1 MIHILINNLKKSNE
15 IDNHYASMMASLQKE
30 KDQKVNSLM
39 ISMTL
44 RISEKVRELKSQTL
58 KEYIKKLQTIIGDN
72 VPK

>member
-1 MIHILINNLKKSNE
+1 LIEANGTLEINEPLMFPSNEWKQNLFKDFEQKSNE

-44 RISEKVRELKSQTL
+44 RI
-58 KEYIKKLQTIIGDN
+58 Y
-72 VPK
+72 